1 MSLSPTG
8 SHSATSTST
17 SRGAY
22 MALTAA
28 LLGWMFDG
36 AEMGLFSLVGRPAI
50 QDLLGPQREA
60 EVAKWLG
67 VITALFLVGAAT
79 GGVLFGWL
87 GDRVGRVRAMS
98 ISIVTYALFTSLC
111 GLSNTPWEL
120 GIYRFIASLG
130 MGGEWSLGVALVMET
145 FPSKSRATM
154 AGWIGAAANVG
165 YLVVGFIGLGLA
177 QVLGSIESMLHGL
190 GLSDAWV
197 SHLTANQ
204 GWRIM
209 MLLGIVPAIL
219 TFFIRMMVPES
230 EKWKETKLAGQTSH
244 WSSVDLLGV
253 LVGMLGPALMVYLY
267 AFDSTL
273 GFQHSLSI
281 RLIATVI
288 GLLLALGG
296 YLYPVYQYQKRASR
310 AQGSDTETV
319 TREAASNSKMIV
331 RMMLGAGLSGV
342 ALLGTWGATQQ
353 APAWADKLTETKY
366 NEERAQLIA
375 EGKPELA
382 AQLVRPRAKEIL
394 LICLSA
400 GATLGA
406 ILAAWL
412 GDLLGRRKTY
422 FALCIVSWFSAILLF
437 QGTSGTYGVPLLIFA
452 FIAGVCT
459 ASFYGWLPLYLPE
472 LFPTRIR
479 ATGQGFGFNF
489 GRILAAIGSFQL
501 GTLVLYFED
510 GIDLGFVQLSGG
522 YASACLV
529 LSCVYFI
536 GMVLIWFAPETKGQ
550 PLPE

>member
-1 MSLSPTG
+1 
-8 SHSATSTST
+8 
-17 SRGAY
+17 
-22 MALTAA
+22 
-28 LLGWMFDG
+28 
-36 AEMGLFSLVGRPAI
+36 
-50 QDLLGPQREA
+50 
-60 EVAKWLG
+60 
-67 VITALFLVGAAT
+67 
-79 GGVLFGWL
+79 
-87 GDRVGRVRAMS
+87 
-98 ISIVTYALFTSLC
+98 
-111 GLSNTPWEL
+111 
-120 GIYRFIASLG
+120 
-130 MGGEWSLGVALVMET
+130 
-145 FPSKSRATM
+145 
-154 AGWIGAAANVG
+154 
-165 YLVVGFIGLGLA
+165 
-177 QVLGSIESMLHGL
+177 
-190 GLSDAWV
+190 
-197 SHLTANQ
+197 
-204 GWRIM
+204 
-209 MLLGIVPAIL
+209 
-219 TFFIRMMVPES
+219 
-230 EKWKETKLAGQTSH
+230 
-244 WSSVDLLGV
+244 
-253 LVGMLGPALMVYLY
+253 
-267 AFDSTL
+267 
-273 GFQHSLSI
+273 
-281 RLIATVI
+281 
-288 GLLLALGG
+288 
-296 YLYPVYQYQKRASR
+296 
-310 AQGSDTETV
+310 
-319 TREAASNSKMIV
+319 
-331 RMMLGAGLSGV
+331 MLGAGLSGV

-366 NEERAQLIA
+366 NEEKAQLIA